1 MSLGAFQSALLNNCD
16 YFQTHY
22 ESPLTCWPKSC
33 QIANCQVSTLYGAK
47 PQIKLEIS
55 NANTRSGMQFSSLIA
70 SFYSP
75 LKFIVLHPEKIAAV
89 LDCQTVS
96 KGEAK
101 SGHK

>member
-1 MSLGAFQSALLNNCD
+1 M
-16 YFQTHY
+16 
-22 ESPLTCWPKSC
+22 PKSG

-55 NANTRSGMQFSSLIA
+55 NASTHSGMQFSSLIA

-75 LKFIVLHPEKIAAV
+75 LKFVVLHPEKVPAV
-89 LDCQTVS
+89 LEYQAVS